1 MLWNILMWILGG
13 AVVGIIARAVLPGK
27 QNISMAA
34 TIILGIIGA
43 VVGGFIANA
52 IGVGD
57 TNGIDWIKLIISVI
71 VAAAAVT
78 VYGSIAGKK
87 V

>member
-13 AVVGIIARAVLPGK
+13 AVVGILARAVLPGK

>member
-13 AVVGIIARAVLPGK
+13 AVVGILARAVLPGK
-27 QNISMAA
+27 QNITMAA

-43 VVGGFIANA
+43 VVGGFLANA

-57 TNGIDWIKLIISVI
+57 TNGIDWIKLIVSVI

>member
-13 AVVGIIARAVLPGK
+13 AVVGILARAVLPGK
-27 QNISMAA
+27 QNISIAA

>member
-13 AVVGIIARAVLPGK
+13 AVVGILARAVLPGK
-27 QNISMAA
+27 QNITVAA

-43 VVGGFIANA
+43 VVGGFLANA

-78 VYGSIAGKK
+78 VYGSIAGKT

>member
-1 MLWNILMWILGG
+1 MLWNILMWIIGG
-13 AVVGIIARAVLPGK
+13 AVVGILARAVLPGK
-27 QNISMAA
+27 QNISIAA
-34 TIILGIIGA
+34 TIILGILGA

>member
-13 AVVGIIARAVLPGK
+13 AVVGILARAVLPGK
-27 QNISMAA
+27 QNITMAA

-43 VVGGFIANA
+43 VVGGFLANA

>member
-27 QNISMAA
+27 QNISIAA
-34 TIILGIIGA
+34 TVILGILGA

>member
-13 AVVGIIARAVLPGK
+13 AVVGILARAVLPGK
-27 QNISMAA
+27 QNISIAA
-34 TIILGIIGA
+34 TVILGILGA